1 MSKKKLTIFMTLLC
15 VVLLAVCAVLYV
27 SEDRQGPEIRIPD
40 GSVAYAQG
48 DDTEVLLNGVTAA
61 DARDGDVS
69 DTLRVVQVTDM
80 SSLNYVVVTYVA
92 KDRSNNITKTDRWIN
107 LTDGSTSEAPAENLT
122 AEMEEQSEDAL
133 SQILANVETEEA
145 ATTAE
150 TDETTDG
157 GDGAQTNTEAG
168 NGTSDVPSSE
178 AEGTEAQT
186 QESQS
191 ESSQTTES
199 EELVSTG
206 SPIIRITTDEL
217 HLEVG
222 ESFDY
227 MSYVQS
233 CVDDKDTMDELYSR
247 IVVNGEDANGNYV
260 GAGIIDTSRVT
271 SYDLNFYVFDTDGN
285 MSNVET
291 MHVTVGN

>member
-61 DARDGDVS
+61 DARNGDVS

-107 LTDGSTSEAPAENLT
+107 LTDGTTSEAPAENLT
-122 AEMEEQSEDAL
+122 ADLEEQSEDAL
-133 SQILANVETEEA
+133 SQILANVETEETA
-145 ATTAE
+145 AAETNETTA
-150 TDETTDG
+150 DEE
-157 GDGAQTNTEAG
+157 GAQTNTEAG

-178 AEGTEAQT
+178 AEGVEAQT

-191 ESSQTTES
+191 ESSQTTAS

-206 SPIIRITTDEL
+206 SPIIRITTNEL

>member
-40 GSVAYAQG
+40 GSVAYVQG

-107 LTDGSTSEAPAENLT
+107 LTDGTTSEAPAENLT
-122 AEMEEQSEDAL
+122 ADLEEQSEDAL

>member
-15 VVLLAVCAVLYV
+15 VVLLAVCAVVYV

-40 GSVAYAQG
+40 GSVTYAQG

-92 KDRSNNITKTDRWIN
+92 KDHSNNITKTDRWIN

-122 AEMEEQSEDAL
+122 AELEEQSEDTI
-133 SQILANVETEEA
+133 SQILENVETEETA
-145 ATTAE
+145 ATAE
-150 TDETTDG
+150 TDETTG
-157 GDGAQTNTEAG
+157 EGAQTNTEAG
-168 NGTSDVPSSE
+168 SGTTATPSSE
-178 AEGTEAQT
+178 GEGTETQT

-191 ESSQTTES
+191 ESSQTTAS

-206 SPIIRITTDEL
+206 SPIIRITTNEL

>member
-61 DARDGDVS
+61 DARNGDVS

-107 LTDGSTSEAPAENLT
+107 LTDGTTSEAPAENLT
-122 AEMEEQSEDAL
+122 ADLEEQSEDAL
-133 SQILANVETEEA
+133 SQILANVETEETA
-145 ATTAE
+145 AAETNDTTA
-150 TDETTDG
+150 DEE
-157 GDGAQTNTEAG
+157 GAQTNTEAG

-178 AEGTEAQT
+178 AEGVEAQT

-191 ESSQTTES
+191 ESSQTTAS

-206 SPIIRITTDEL
+206 SPIIRITTNEL

>member
-15 VVLLAVCAVLYV
+15 VVLLAACAVLYV
-27 SEDRQGPEIRIPD
+27 GEDRQGPEIRIPD

-122 AEMEEQSEDAL
+122 ADLEEQSEDAL
-133 SQILANVETEEA
+133 SQILANVETEETA
-145 ATTAE
+145 AAETNETTAGE
-150 TDETTDG
+150 
-157 GDGAQTNTEAG
+157 DGAQTNTEAG
-168 NGTSDVPSSE
+168 NGTYDAPFSE

-206 SPIIRITTDEL
+206 SPVIRITTNEL
-217 HLEVG
+217 HLDVG

-227 MSYVQS
+227 MSYVQA

>member
-107 LTDGSTSEAPAENLT
+107 LTDGTTSEAPAENLT
-122 AEMEEQSEDAL
+122 AELEEQSEDTL
-133 SQILANVETEEA
+133 SQILANVETEESA
-145 ATTAE
+145 ATAE
-150 TDETTDG
+150 TDETT
-157 GDGAQTNTEAG
+157 GDGAQANTEAG
-168 NGTSDVPSSE
+168 SGTTATPSSE
-178 AEGTEAQT
+178 GEEIETQT

-191 ESSQTTES
+191 ESSQTAES

-206 SPIIRITTDEL
+206 APVIRITTNEL
-217 HLEVG
+217 QLDVG

-227 MSYVQS
+227 MSYVQA

-247 IVVNGEDANGNYV
+247 IVVNGEDADGNVV

>member
-40 GSVAYAQG
+40 GSVTYAQG
-48 DDTEVLLNGVTAA
+48 DDTEVLLNGVTAT
-61 DARDGDVS
+61 DTRDGDVS

-107 LTDGSTSEAPAENLT
+107 LTDGTTSEAPAENLT
-122 AEMEEQSEDAL
+122 AELEEQSEDAL
-133 SQILANVETEEA
+133 AQILANAGTEETEA
-145 ATTAE
+145 AETNETTA
-150 TDETTDG
+150 DEE
-157 GDGAQTNTEAG
+157 GAQTNTEAG

-178 AEGTEAQT
+178 AEEVETQT

-191 ESSQTTES
+191 ESSQTTAS

-206 SPIIRITTDEL
+206 SPIIRITTNEV

>member
-107 LTDGSTSEAPAENLT
+107 LTDGTTSEAPAENLT
-122 AEMEEQSEDAL
+122 ADLEEQSEDAL
-133 SQILANVETEEA
+133 SQILANVETEETA
-145 ATTAE
+145 AMAE
-150 TDETTDG
+150 TDETT
-157 GDGAQTNTEAG
+157 GDGAQANTEAG
-168 NGTSDVPSSE
+168 SGTTAIPSSE
-178 AEGTEAQT
+178 GEGTETQT

-206 SPIIRITTDEL
+206 SPVIRITTNEL
-217 HLEVG
+217 HLDVG

-227 MSYVQS
+227 MSYVQA

>member
-107 LTDGSTSEAPAENLT
+107 LTDGTTSEAPAENLT
-122 AEMEEQSEDAL
+122 ADLEEQSEDAL
-133 SQILANVETEEA
+133 SQILANVETEETA
-145 ATTAE
+145 AMAE
-150 TDETTDG
+150 TDETT
-157 GDGAQTNTEAG
+157 GDGAQANTEAG
-168 NGTSDVPSSE
+168 SGTTAIPSSE
-178 AEGTEAQT
+178 GEGTETQT

-206 SPIIRITTDEL
+206 SPVIRITTNEL
-217 HLEVG
+217 HLDVG

-227 MSYVQS
+227 MSYVQA

-285 MSNVET
+285 MSNVEN

>member
-92 KDRSNNITKTDRWIN
+92 KDLSNNITKTDRWIN

-122 AEMEEQSEDAL
+122 AEMEEQSEDTL
-133 SQILANVETEEA
+133 SQILANVETEETA
-145 ATTAE
+145 ATAE
-150 TDETTDG
+150 TDETTG
-157 GDGAQTNTEAG
+157 EGAQENTEAG
-168 NGTSDVPSSE
+168 SGTTATPSSE
-178 AEGTEAQT
+178 GEGTETQT

-191 ESSQTTES
+191 ESSQTAES

-206 SPIIRITTDEL
+206 APVIRITTNEL
-217 HLEVG
+217 HLDVG
-222 ESFDY
+222 ENFDY
-227 MSYVQS
+227 MSYVQA

-247 IVVNGEDANGNYV
+247 IVVNGEDADGNVV

>member
-107 LTDGSTSEAPAENLT
+107 LTDGTTSEAPAENLT
-122 AEMEEQSEDAL
+122 AELEEQSEDTL
-133 SQILANVETEEA
+133 SQILANVETEETA
-145 ATTAE
+145 ATAE
-150 TDETTDG
+150 TDETTG
-157 GDGAQTNTEAG
+157 EGAQTNTEAG
-168 NGTSDVPSSE
+168 SGTTATTSSE
-178 AEGTEAQT
+178 GEGTETQT

-191 ESSQTTES
+191 ESSQTTAS

-206 SPIIRITTDEL
+206 SPIIRITTNEV

>member
-40 GSVAYAQG
+40 GSVDYAQG
-48 DDTEVLLNGVTAA
+48 DDTEVLLSGVTAA

-107 LTDGSTSEAPAENLT
+107 LTDGTTSEAPAENLT
-122 AEMEEQSEDAL
+122 ADLEEQSEDAL

-191 ESSQTTES
+191 ESSQTAES

-206 SPIIRITTDEL
+206 APVIRITTNEL
-217 HLEVG
+217 HLDVG
-222 ESFDY
+222 ENFDY
-227 MSYVQS
+227 MSYVQA

-247 IVVNGEDANGNYV
+247 IVVNGEDADGNVV

>member
-133 SQILANVETEEA
+133 SQILANVETEETA
-145 ATTAE
+145 ATAE
-150 TDETTDG
+150 TDETTG
-157 GDGAQTNTEAG
+157 EGAQENTEAG
-168 NGTSDVPSSE
+168 SGTTATPSSE
-178 AEGTEAQT
+178 GEGTETQT

-191 ESSQTTES
+191 ESSQTAES

-206 SPIIRITTDEL
+206 APVIRITTNEL
-217 HLEVG
+217 HLDVG
-222 ESFDY
+222 ENFDY
-227 MSYVQS
+227 MSYVQA

-247 IVVNGEDANGNYV
+247 IVVNGEDADGNVV

>member
-122 AEMEEQSEDAL
+122 ADLEEQSEDAL
-133 SQILANVETEEA
+133 SQILANVETEETA
-145 ATTAE
+145 AMAE
-150 TDETTDG
+150 TDETT
-157 GDGAQTNTEAG
+157 GDGAQANTEAG
-168 NGTSDVPSSE
+168 SGTTAIPSSE
-178 AEGTEAQT
+178 GEGTETQT

-206 SPIIRITTDEL
+206 SPVIRITTNEL
-217 HLEVG
+217 HLDVG

-227 MSYVQS
+227 MSYVQA

-247 IVVNGEDANGNYV
+247 IVVNGEDADGNVV

>member
-40 GSVAYAQG
+40 GSVDYAQG
-48 DDTEVLLNGVTAA
+48 DDTEVLLSGVTAA

-107 LTDGSTSEAPAENLT
+107 LTDGTTSEAPAENLT
-122 AEMEEQSEDAL
+122 ADLEEQSEDAL

-206 SPIIRITTDEL
+206 SPIIRITTNEL

>member
-107 LTDGSTSEAPAENLT
+107 LTDGTTSEAPAENLT
-122 AEMEEQSEDAL
+122 ADLEEQSEDAL
-133 SQILANVETEEA
+133 SQILANVETEETA
-145 ATTAE
+145 AAETNETTAGE
-150 TDETTDG
+150 E
-157 GDGAQTNTEAG
+157 GAQANTEAG
-168 NGTSDVPSSE
+168 NGTSDE

-191 ESSQTTES
+191 ESSQTTAS

-206 SPIIRITTDEL
+206 SPIIRITTNEL

>member
-15 VVLLAVCAVLYV
+15 VVLLAVCAVVYV

-92 KDRSNNITKTDRWIN
+92 KDHSNNITKTDRWIN

-122 AEMEEQSEDAL
+122 AELEEQSEDTI
-133 SQILANVETEEA
+133 SQILENVETEETA
-145 ATTAE
+145 ATAE
-150 TDETTDG
+150 TDETTG
-157 GDGAQTNTEAG
+157 EGAQTNTEAG
-168 NGTSDVPSSE
+168 SGTTATPSSE
-178 AEGTEAQT
+178 GEGTETQT

-191 ESSQTTES
+191 ESSQTAES

-206 SPIIRITTDEL
+206 APVIRITTNEL
-217 HLEVG
+217 HLDVG
-222 ESFDY
+222 ENFDY
-227 MSYVQS
+227 MSYVQA

-247 IVVNGEDANGNYV
+247 IVVNGEDADGNVV

>member
-107 LTDGSTSEAPAENLT
+107 LTDGTTSEAPAENLT
-122 AEMEEQSEDAL
+122 AELEEQSEDAL
-133 SQILANVETEEA
+133 SQILANAETEETA
-145 ATTAE
+145 AAETNETTAGE
-150 TDETTDG
+150 
-157 GDGAQTNTEAG
+157 DGAQANTEAG

-178 AEGTEAQT
+178 AEGDEAQT

-191 ESSQTTES
+191 ESSQTTAS

-206 SPIIRITTDEL
+206 SPIIRITTNEL